1 MGSFSVHCTIGA
13 MELGKLQLSIEPD
26 RWLTMT
32 HHVLFLTLAV
42 KRKLKRKLVAS
53 LWTQEYQ

>member
-1 MGSFSVHCTIGA
+1 